1 MDNRVAT
8 RSRKTFSSTE
18 NIDDGSSQGNA
29 SRSSSPVH
37 DSHEEDQTEDASL
50 RSILNELKDFRRDN
64 KQQLK
69 EIKQELSKTNNRL
82 EAAED
87 RIEEAETALGA
98 AATMIKRLT
107 QRQAAIEAK
116 MLDQEARARR
126 ENIRIY
132 GIPEDAEGNNMTG
145 FLENLLRDS
154 LDFPQETE
162 LRIERAHR
170 ALAPK
175 STSPQAKPRSIV
187 AKLGSYRLKEEV
199 IRRAWQKKQVF
210 HNGTRF
216 YVDHDYPSTILK
228 QRSEYAEVKKVLKEK
243 NVKFQTPFP
252 AKLRVFYND
261 GTRVYQ
267 SAAEATE
274 DMVTRGFTVNIIPRT
289 SNPDQREM
297 ERLSVWQE
305 VGDRHASV
313 PTRTDTQP
321 QEKTASRPLYKDKL
335 QEFRRRSPQK

>member
-1 MDNRVAT
+1 MTDNRVNT
-8 RSRKTFSSTE
+8 RSRKTFSPTE

-37 DSHEEDQTEDASL
+37 DSHEDDQTEDASL
-50 RSILNELKDFRRDN
+50 RSILNELKDFRQDN
-64 KQQLK
+64 KQQLT
-69 EIKQELSKTNNRL
+69 EIKQELCKTNNRL

-116 MLDQEARARR
+116 MLDQEVRARR

-162 LRIERAHR
+162 LRIERARR
-170 ALAPK
+170 ALALK

-187 AKLGSYRLKEEV
+187 AKLASYRLKEEV
-199 IRRAWQKKQVF
+199 IRRAWQNKQVF

-216 YVDHDYPSTILK
+216 YVDH
-228 QRSEYAEVKKVLKEK
+228 R
-243 NVKFQTPFP
+243 
-252 AKLRVFYND
+252 
-261 GTRVYQ
+261 
-267 SAAEATE
+267 
-274 DMVTRGFTVNIIPRT
+274 
-289 SNPDQREM
+289 
-297 ERLSVWQE
+297 
-305 VGDRHASV
+305 
-313 PTRTDTQP
+313 
-321 QEKTASRPLYKDKL
+321 
-335 QEFRRRSPQK
+335 